1 MITSNRLG
9 LLIVL
14 CFFMSQ
20 SFAQKLSSIELSFA
34 FPDSYDGVILSPSV
48 QLDSKNHVWSVGPT
62 LLVSYGDQI
71 VQRESTK
78 LTGVSIG
85 YLNYLQGREDKF
97 NLFFLSELW
106 YQRIKDVQDSRFFD
120 PGTSSF
126 QSFEIEQV
134 DNTLQFF
141 LGFGLDFAV
150 SDKISLKQSIGTGIN
165 YTSRAVT
172 SPFSDFSDPLF
183 YRDWMIETGILFRL

>member
-71 VQRESTK
+71 VQ
-78 LTGVSIG
+78 
-85 YLNYLQGREDKF
+85 
-97 NLFFLSELW
+97 LFS
-106 YQRIKDVQDSRFFD
+106 
-120 PGTSSF
+120 
-126 QSFEIEQV
+126 
-134 DNTLQFF
+134 
-141 LGFGLDFAV
+141 
-150 SDKISLKQSIGTGIN
+150 
-165 YTSRAVT
+165 
-172 SPFSDFSDPLF
+172 
-183 YRDWMIETGILFRL
+183 